1 MKKIFYFVFVL
12 FISLIFINGCLT
24 VEKKEYKIKL
34 TSPTSGKGT
43 IKYINILSQKD
54 NEKDVSMKDFAE
66 LITDYIEGDKIQNDF
81 PGISNVKKRV
91 FEENG
96 VLCAEFSFDFDS
108 LNQIKLFKYDK
119 DSPFM
124 LMVKESFSNEEY
136 VESNGE
142 YNINNMPVIFWNKNT
157 KEFSWKTKVAT
168 DSANTISLLEQYKS
182 WDKSR
187 KNK

>member
-1 MKKIFYFVFVL
+1 MKKMFFTVFVL
-12 FISLIFINGCLT
+12 FFSMILINGCLT

-34 TSPTSGKGT
+34 TGPNSGKGI

-81 PGISNVKKRV
+81 PGISNVQKKI

-96 VLCAEFSFDFDS
+96 MLCAEFSFDFDS
-108 LNQIKLFKYDK
+108 LNHVKLFKYDK
-119 DSPFM
+119 DSPYM

-142 YNINNMPVIFWNKNT
+142 YNINNMPVVFWNKNT
-157 KEFSWKTKVAT
+157 KEFNWKTRVAT
-168 DSANTISLLEQYKS
+168 DSNNVISLLDQYRAWS
-182 WDKSR
+182 
-187 KNK
+187 KNKKK